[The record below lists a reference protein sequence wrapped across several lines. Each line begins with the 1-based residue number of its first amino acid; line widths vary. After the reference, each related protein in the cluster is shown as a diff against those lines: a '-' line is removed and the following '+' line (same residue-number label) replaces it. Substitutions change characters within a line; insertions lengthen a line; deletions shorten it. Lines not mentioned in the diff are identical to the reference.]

1 MRRRLQYL
9 IYLSMLILSAGCIGC
24 SEETSQSAEH
34 GYKTLCVKK
43 QDFTLYREFAAKIE
57 SKNNISVHSVISGR
71 LEKIC
76 VKEGA
81 RVKKGQTLFILN
93 QEPYIAAIN
102 AAKAQAATARAA
114 LSSSQ
119 LNLEGKEKLYAK
131 QMIGEFD
138 MQRARHTNNEAV
150 AQLEAANAELAA
162 AQANLNFTVIKS
174 PVDGVINMIEYREG
188 ELVDPSSDLEL
199 TTIGS
204 NKSIYSYSAISEET
218 LIDFLKEY
226 GCSSTAE
233 LITKLPEV
241 SLYTNWGK
249 ELPQKGRIDAIS
261 GTVHFK
267 TGAIN
272 VRASFDNPSE
282 MFSNGGNGYIVIPC
296 VKRNVIV
303 IPQEAVAD
311 IDNKYIV
318 YRVVKGKAVATE
330 VKVVP
335 YNDGQNFV
343 VTEGLTPG
351 DVIIAEGAGLLS
363 DGMEVEVS
371 KESKEEK

>member
-1 MRRRLQYL
+1 MRKRLQYL

-24 SEETSQSAEH
+24 SEEASQSAQH

-43 QDFTLYREFAAKIE
+43 QDFTLYRELAAKIE

-93 QEPYIAAIN
+93 QEPYVAAIN
-102 AAKAQAATARAA
+102 SAKAQVATARAA

-138 MQRARHTNNEAV
+138 MQRARHTNNEAI
-150 AQLEAANAELAA
+150 AQLEAAIAELAA

-188 ELVDPSSDLEL
+188 ELIDPSSDLEL
-199 TTIGS
+199 TTIGA

-226 GCSSTAE
+226 GCGTTAE
-233 LITKLPEV
+233 LIEKLPEV

-267 TGAIN
+267 TGAIS
-272 VRASFDNPSE
+272 VRASFNNPSE

-303 IPQEAVAD
+303 IPQEAAAD

-351 DVIIAEGAGLLS
+351 DIIIAEGAGLLS
-363 DGMEVEVS
+363 DGMEVVVS

>member
-1 MRRRLQYL
+1 MRKRLQYL

-24 SEETSQSAEH
+24 SEEASQSAEH

>member
-1 MRRRLQYL
+1 MRKRLQYL

>member
-1 MRRRLQYL
+1 
-9 IYLSMLILSAGCIGC
+9 MLVLSAGCIGC
-24 SEETSQSAEH
+24 SEESSQSAER

-43 QDFTLYREFAAKIE
+43 QDYTLYREFSAKIE
-57 SKNNISVHSVISGR
+57 SHYNIAVHSVINGR

-81 RVKKGQTLFILN
+81 RVKKGQVLFILN
-93 QEPYIAAIN
+93 QDPYIAAVN
-102 AAKAQAATARAA
+102 AAKAQVASASAA
-114 LSSSQ
+114 LSTAR

-138 MQRARHTNNEAV
+138 MQRARHANNDAA

-162 AQANLNFTVIKS
+162 ARANLDFTIIRS

-199 TTIGS
+199 TTIGD
-204 NKSIYSYSAISEET
+204 NKRIYSYSFISEKT
-218 LIDFLKEY
+218 LVDFLNEY
-226 GCSSTAE
+226 GCSTSEE
-233 LITKLPEV
+233 LIEKLPEV
-241 SLYTNWGK
+241 TLYTDWGK
-249 ELPQKGRIDAIS
+249 ELPQKGHIDAIS

-267 TGAIN
+267 TGAIK

-282 MFSNGGNGYIVIPC
+282 IFRNGGNGYIVIPC

-303 IPQEAVAD
+303 IPQEAATD
-311 IDNKYIV
+311 IDNKFIV
-318 YRVVKGKAVATE
+318 YRVIDGKTVATE

-335 YNDGQNFV
+335 YNDGQNYV

-351 DVIIAEGAGLLS
+351 DIIIAEGAGLLS
-363 DGMEVEVS
+363 DGMEVVIN
-371 KESKEEK
+371 KETKKDK

>member
-1 MRRRLQYL
+1 MRKRLQYL

-102 AAKAQAATARAA
+102 AAKAQVATARAA

-150 AQLEAANAELAA
+150 AQLEAAKAELAA

-261 GTVHFK
+261 GTVHIK

-351 DVIIAEGAGLLS
+351 DIIIAEGAGLLS
-363 DGMEVEVS
+363 DGMEVVVS

>member
-1 MRRRLQYL
+1 MRKRLQYL

-76 VKEGA
+76 VKEGS

-93 QEPYIAAIN
+93 QEPFIAAVN
-102 AAKAQAATARAA
+102 AAKAQVSTARAA
-114 LSSSQ
+114 LSTSQ
-119 LNLEGKEKLYAK
+119 LNLDGKEKLYAK

-138 MQRARHTNNEAV
+138 MQRARHANNDAA

-162 AQANLNFTVIKS
+162 ARANLDFTIIRS

-199 TTIGS
+199 TTIGD
-204 NKSIYSYSAISEET
+204 NKRIYSYSFISEKT
-218 LIDFLKEY
+218 LVDFLNEY
-226 GCSSTAE
+226 GCSTSEE
-233 LITKLPEV
+233 LIEKLPEV
-241 SLYTNWGK
+241 TLYTDWGK
-249 ELPQKGRIDAIS
+249 ELPQKGHIDAIS

-267 TGAIN
+267 TGAIK

-282 MFSNGGNGYIVIPC
+282 IFRNGGNGYIVIPC
-296 VKRNVIV
+296 VKLNVIV
-303 IPQEAVAD
+303 IPQEAATD
-311 IDNKYIV
+311 IDNKFIV
-318 YRVVKGKAVATE
+318 YRVIDGKTVATE

-335 YNDGQNFV
+335 YNDGQNYV

-351 DVIIAEGAGLLS
+351 DIIIAEGAGLLS
-363 DGMEVEVS
+363 DGMEVVIN
-371 KESKEEK
+371 KETKKDK